1 MALPTG
7 PRPKRKYQNGKIPS
21 FPNPLKK
28 RQDRRKSANEVVA
41 KRMFGKSFPAF
52 GASLGAV
59 FQPVTGVINKVNR
72 ATSVA

>member
-7 PRPKRKYQNGKIPS
+7 PKKRKYQNGKIPS
-21 FPNPLKK
+21 FPKPLKK

-52 GASLGAV
+52 GASLGTLFVPA
-59 FQPVTGVINKVNR
+59 TGVINKVNR